1 MLKSSLTLLDWI
13 IVAVSL
19 GNCDA
24 TFRRIFQIQ
33 TANDDWIAI
42 YTVLAIREISFVA
55 PNALDNYYHLTNIG
69 SKRIDANFPR
79 VILNVE

>member
-1 MLKSSLTLLDWI
+1 MLVWI

-24 TFRRIFQIQ
+24 TFSRIFQKQ
-33 TANDDWIAI
+33 TVNDYCTAI

-55 PNALDNYYHLTNIG
+55 LNALDNYYHLTIIG
-69 SKRIDANFPR
+69 DKRIDANFPR
-79 VILNVE
+79 VILNNVE